1 MTACWELI
9 RTDAEQP
16 WHARLISNG
25 RVITSTETYARQIG
39 AERAILAVVRAHD
52 IAVAGMRWSV
62 PGVEKVMV
70 GAGVSVLGWLP
81 VVAYRDERSGR

>member
-1 MTACWELI
+1 MTAHYTI
-9 RTDAEQP
+9 TRSDAG
-16 WHARLISNG
+16 WTVSLTING
-25 RVITSTETYARQIG
+25 RIVVSSTRQNYARQVG

-62 PGVEKVMV
+62 PGAEKVMV
-70 GAGVSVLGWLP
+70 GAGGSVLGWLP